1 MPTTS
6 DTSADS
12 HDESDADSCLCGI
25 EHIEDEFTSDAE
37 LPPAIGGIRIEVA
50 ADVDHHDDD
59 EDDVDGC
66 DLDFGLDDVTSD
78 AELPAAIG
86 GV

>member
-12 HDESDADSCLCGI
+12 HDENDADSCLCGV

-37 LPPAIGGIRIEVA
+37 LPPAIGGVRIEVA
-50 ADVDHHDDD
+50 ADIDPDDGD
-59 EDDVDGC
+59 EDHVDGC
-66 DLDFGLDDVTSD
+66 DLDFQLDDLTSD
-78 AELPAAIG
+78 SELPAAVG